1 MMRYDDKGIRE
12 LVKARLAAMP
22 PNVTFS
28 IGGSGDYTAKDLI
41 AEVEKGSEVGEAAIE
56 MQVNFIRKMP
66 KLLLQEP

>member
-1 MMRYDDKGIRE
+1 MMKDDNNGFRE

-41 AEVEKGSEVGEAAIE
+41 AEVDKGSEVGYAAIE

-66 KLLLQEP
+66 KLLA